1 MDTNIRAILFDSGRV
16 LNYPQSGNWFITPNF
31 FKYVDKNVFNSIPRD
46 KRKLAFKRAY
56 DYINS
61 CKLIKT
67 QEEEYV
73 HFIEYYNIFFKKLPE
88 LNLKTDDVENI
99 AKDLVYNPRKYIF
112 FEEVASVISLLCKE
126 YKLGVVSDAWPSLN
140 SVFEAVGLR
149 KYFST
154 FIISS
159 MLGVTK
165 PESIMYQTA
174 LDELG
179 VLPENTIFV
188 DDNLKNCIGANKL
201 GIHSVLLCR
210 NKYEYGINKILSIRK
225 KYDVINSLQQLP
237 KLKLMKNF

>member
-1 MDTNIRAILFDSGRV
+1 MSTNIEAILFDSGRV

-31 FKYVDKNVFNSIPRD
+31 FKYVDKNVFNSISKD
-46 KRKLAFKRAY
+46 RKKLSFKKAY

-67 QEEEYV
+67 QEEEYR
-73 HFIEYYNIFFKKLPE
+73 HFVEYYNIFFKGFPE
-88 LNLKTDDVENI
+88 LNLSTDNVESV
-99 AKDLVYNPRKYIF
+99 AKDLVYNPKKYVF
-112 FEEVASVISLLCKE
+112 FDEAEGVISMLSKK

-140 SVFEAVGLR
+140 SVFEAVKLR

-165 PESIMYQTA
+165 PDSIMYQTA

-179 VLPENTIFV
+179 VLPQNTIFI

-210 NKYEYGINKILSIRK
+210 NKREYISNKVLSIGK
-225 KYDVINSLQQLP
+225 KYDVVNNLQQLVT
-237 KLKLMKNF
+237 LKDMRN